1 MKKIILLAFFS
12 IIQNS
17 FSQEIEKMDKK
28 ELRVAYQNLVISK
41 NNQKDSLVNLI
52 TNQTVTNSKLLDE
65 VNKIQQIV
73 LVEKSKNTESINK
86 ISELQQVIKTQ
97 EEKIKVLSVKPINIT
112 TFSKVPDELAGCSY
126 LFSTTKTNYNLD
138 KFYYFDDIGTTAL
151 ISIDNKIQTL
161 KNVSSFK
168 EGNSEITFYVKENYT
183 AYIHFIQVIK
193 QNGEESADYSA
204 ELVVKDKN
212 NQEIKIKVYGQ
223 GGC

>member
-1 MKKIILLAFFS
+1 MTIILFTIIAFV
-12 IIQNS
+12 QYS

-41 NNQKDSLVNLI
+41 NYQKDSLVNLI
-52 TNQTVTNSKLLDE
+52 TNLTVTNTKLLDE

-73 LVEKSKNTESINK
+73 LVEKSKNTENINK
-86 ISELQQVIKTQ
+86 ISELQQVIKSQ
-97 EEKIKVLSVKPINIT
+97 EEKIKVLSVKPINLT
-112 TFSKVPDELAGCSY
+112 AFSKVPDELAGCSY

-138 KFYYFDDIGTTAL
+138 KFYYYDDIGTTAL
-151 ISIDNKIQTL
+151 ISIDNKILTL

-168 EGNSEITFYVKENYT
+168 EGESEIIVYGNENYT

>member
-1 MKKIILLAFFS
+1 MKKYTTIILLVIS
-12 IIQNS
+12 VLS

-52 TNQTVTNSKLLDE
+52 TNLTVTNSKLLDE

-73 LVEKSKNTESINK
+73 LIEKGKNTENINK
-86 ISELQQVIKTQ
+86 ISELQQVIKSQ

-168 EGNSEITFYVKENYT
+168 EGDSEITVYGNENYT

-193 QNGEESADYSA
+193 QNGEESTDYSA
-204 ELVVKDKN
+204 ELVIKDKN

>member
-1 MKKIILLAFFS
+1 MKKIILFIIFG
-12 IIQNS
+12 IIQNT
-17 FSQEIEKMDKK
+17 FSQEIDKMDKK
-28 ELRVAYQNLVISK
+28 ELRVAYQNLVVSK
-41 NNQKDSLVNLI
+41 NNQRDSLINVINGLSI
-52 TNQTVTNSKLLDE
+52 SNAKLLDDIK
-65 VNKIQQIV
+65 KIQQSVII
-73 LVEKSKNTESINK
+73 EESKNTEKANK
-86 ISELQQVIKTQ
+86 INELQLVIKSQ

-168 EGNSEITFYVKENYT
+168 EGDSEITVYGNENYT

-193 QNGEESADYSA
+193 QNGEESADYFA
-204 ELVVKDKN
+204 ELVIKDKN

>member
-73 LVEKSKNTESINK
+73 LVEKSKNTENINK
-86 ISELQQVIKTQ
+86 ISELQQVIKSQ
-97 EEKIKVLSVKPINIT
+97 EEKIKVLSVKPINLT
-112 TFSKVPDELAGCSY
+112 AFSKVPDELAGCSY

-138 KFYYFDDIGTTAL
+138 KFYYYDDIGTTAL
-151 ISIDNKIQTL
+151 ISIDNKILTL

-168 EGNSEITFYVKENYT
+168 EGESEIIVYGNENYT

>member
-1 MKKIILLAFFS
+1 MKKIILFTIIAFV
-12 IIQNS
+12 QYS

-41 NNQKDSLVNLI
+41 NYQKDSLVNLI
-52 TNQTVTNSKLLDE
+52 TNLTVTNTKLLDE

-73 LVEKSKNTESINK
+73 LVEKSKNTENINK
-86 ISELQQVIKTQ
+86 ISELQQVIKSQ
-97 EEKIKVLSVKPINIT
+97 EEKIKVLSVKPINLT
-112 TFSKVPDELAGCSY
+112 AFSKVPDELAGCSY

-138 KFYYFDDIGTTAL
+138 KFYYYDDIGTTAL
-151 ISIDNKIQTL
+151 ISIDNKILTL

-168 EGNSEITFYVKENYT
+168 EGESEIIVYGNENYT